1 MKKLENKTITLLA
14 DASLMMCAV
23 FWGGSFAVMK
33 SLLSVYPSFWL
44 LTMRFG
50 AASLL
55 VLTFSFRS
63 VMTASRRDM
72 LVGLA
77 IGASLFSGIGPQAI
91 GLAHTTAANQAFL
104 SATYVMFV
112 PLMMWSIRGIF
123 PGRLTLAASFV
134 CLVGMALLTDGLS
147 GTINIGDVLGIVS
160 ALFCAVQILII
171 GRFAPGC
178 NIMAMTFAQFAAVA
192 VLSALT
198 SFALGEPMAFRID
211 RGLPELAFV
220 SVFCSYL
227 CFMTQNAAQKYTSES
242 HAAMILM
249 LESVFGLAGGMI
261 LLGESLNLRSSVGCV
276 MILGSVA
283 SVELSKIFQSKP
295 AAQEV

>member
-1 MKKLENKTITLLA
+1 MIKTGNKTAALLA

-33 SLLSVYPSFWL
+33 SLLSVYPSFWI

-55 VLTFSFRS
+55 VLLFSFRS
-63 VMTASRRDM
+63 VISGSRRDM
-72 LVGLA
+72 LVGAA

-91 GLAHTTAANQAFL
+91 GLSLTTAANQAFL

-134 CLVGMALLTDGLS
+134 CLIGMALLTDVGAPFEEMNLS
-147 GTINIGDVLGIVS
+147 RLLGDSLGIVS

-178 NIMAMTFAQFAAVA
+178 NLMAMTFAQFAAVA
-192 VLSALT
+192 VLAGLT
-198 SFALGEPMAFRID
+198 SLALGETRAFYLD

-227 CFMTQNAAQKYTSES
+227 CFMTQNTAQRHTSES
-242 HAAMILM
+242 HAAIILM
-249 LESVFGLAGGMI
+249 LESVFGLLGGMI
-261 LLGESLNLRSSVGCV
+261 LLGESLSLRGAVGCV

-283 SVELSKIFQSKP
+283 SVEMSKIMKKN
-295 AAQEV
+295 